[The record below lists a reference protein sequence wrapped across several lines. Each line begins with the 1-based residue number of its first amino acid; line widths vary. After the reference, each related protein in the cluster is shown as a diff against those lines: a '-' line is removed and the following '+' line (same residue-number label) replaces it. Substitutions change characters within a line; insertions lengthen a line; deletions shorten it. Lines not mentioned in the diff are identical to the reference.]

1 MGEIPRS
8 LKSLNKKESSLSQ
21 VLSLKKVQV
30 SGFLWDFFR
39 RYRSPRE
46 VKMGSDQWRY
56 NEQIWETL
64 ITWGKNARN
73 VVRKNCD
80 IKTETKHYYLF
91 RYTYILVDIET
102 SRATVY
108 SFFHVPKT
116 YWLVVTYHGRF
127 GLSSHG
133 ISTAERYISFTVFYI
148 PTNGQESFE

>member
-56 NEQIWETL
+56 NEQIWKTL
-64 ITWGKNARN
+64 ITWGENARN
-73 VVRKNCD
+73 VV
-80 IKTETKHYYLF
+80 TML
-91 RYTYILVDIET
+91 
-102 SRATVY
+102 
-108 SFFHVPKT
+108 
-116 YWLVVTYHGRF
+116 
-127 GLSSHG
+127 
-133 ISTAERYISFTVFYI
+133 
-148 PTNGQESFE
+148 